1 MANIRDEDLSR
12 YLAVFHDIYRSTVE
26 SLIPRELQANLF
38 RSQFLDTGVYGY
50 ISTQLGAGYEYVPG
64 RSRGL
69 SVNHGGARIEDL
81 ILDTPKFV
89 RRLRAT
95 GIAMGNGVFT
105 LERVGFS
112 DIYPFRLHGEAF
124 VRLVDVDM
132 RAGRW
137 HRHIAYAEI
146 ATDRSTEYWSE
157 TAAVVRTKDE
167 LLVALV
173 DIRELERRQLQAS
186 DLSTYLTTFKQKH
199 VLLCGDFKEGR
210 ERLDLIRAALDTE
223 GYVP

>member
-157 TAAVVRTKDE
+157 TAAVVRAKDE
-167 LLVALV
+167 LLLASLTYVNLSADSYRLLTSQL
-173 DIRELERRQLQAS
+173 ISRRS
-186 DLSTYLTTFKQKH
+186 SRNTYCCVVTSKRGGSVWT
-199 VLLCGDFKEGR
+199 
-210 ERLDLIRAALDTE
+210 
-223 GYVP
+223 